1 MVLDYGEAHELGRA
15 YCMEARESET
25 ALPAEQLTRTRA
37 MQCYQP
43 PEQDLGPTTRDTLR
57 TLDSPT

>member
-1 MVLDYGEAHELGRA
+1 MNLA
-15 YCMEARESET
+15 CMEARESET